1 VSVSTLLSRL
11 DKVRARG
18 NGSWMACCP
27 AHEDTD
33 PSMVVT
39 QADNGN
45 VLINCFAGC
54 TPAEIMASVEL
65 DMGALFSD
73 DFVKR
78 HNKLIHYEQQRR
90 RINHKQTT
98 PPLEQG
104 TKDKLILDEGNRKR
118 ANGEKLTER
127 DMDLELQAYMRAKGK
142 AS

>member
-1 VSVSTLLSRL
+1 MSVSTLLSRL